1 MAADQK
7 PQAYHQVQLQNLDG
21 ELPGRSYYG
30 AGGYGSQA
38 PTNSDYGANGRF
50 ELATNGR

>member
-7 PQAYHQVQLQNLDG
+7 PQTYHQVQLQNLDV

-30 AGGYGSQA
+30 AGGYGSQV
-38 PTNSDYGANGRF
+38 PTNSDHGGNGRF
-50 ELATNGR
+50 ELGTNGR

>member
-7 PQAYHQVQLQNLDG
+7 PQAYHQVQLQNLNV

-38 PTNSDYGANGRF
+38 PTNSDHGANGRF